1 MITDWKVEEGLLF
14 YKNRLYVPA
23 NLGLRREIL
32 ELHHDL
38 PVMGHPGIFKTLVLV
53 KRNFWWPGL
62 YTFVQRY
69 VQGCATCQQMK
80 TNTHPTTP
88 PLAPIPADQDALP
101 FSTVTMDFITDLPP
115 SNGYDSLMVV
125 VDHDLSKGII
135 LIPCTKNIDTLGTTK
150 AYHQH
155 VYRRFGLPKRIISDR
170 GPQFASHVFRAL
182 CDKLGVKASM
192 STAYHP

>member
-1 MITDWKVEEGLLF
+1 MHKPTSCGAECPQW
-14 YKNRLYVPA
+14 
-23 NLGLRREIL
+23 
-32 ELHHDL
+32 
-38 PVMGHPGIFKTLVLV
+38 
-53 KRNFWWPGL
+53 
-62 YTFVQRY
+62 
-69 VQGCATCQQMK
+69 K

-115 SNGYDSLMVV
+115 SNGYNSLIVV

-135 LIPCTKNIDTLGTTK
+135 LIPCTKNIDALGTTK

-192 STAYHP
+192 PTAYHPQTDEQTKCINQ